1 MKYIYIL
8 NVRMTGC
15 NGNIIKS
22 IDSAYAYAYEHD
34 AFEAGEKKWN
44 HRPKDD
50 PNYMVWVYGPIVFYE
65 N

>member
-22 IDSAYAYAYEHD
+22 VDSAYAYEHD
-34 AFEAGEKKWN
+34 AVKPYEKKKKKQT
-44 HRPKDD
+44 KDD
-50 PNYMVWVYGPIVFYE
+50 PN
-65 N
+65 

>member
-8 NVRMTGC
+8 NVRMTGV

-22 IDSAYAYAYEHD
+22 VDSAYEYEHD
-34 AFEAGEKKWN
+34 AFKVGEEMWN

-50 PNYMVWVYGPIVFYE
+50 PNYMVWVNGPIPLY